1 MISVA
6 ENRISKVVEKL
17 RQIEVEVSMEK
28 GNFTL
33 FALIEREDS
42 LGRWDVVVSVKW
54 IDNTEKALIN
64 NIASKIHKE
73 LTKEE
78 QLMLS
83 RIVVLPPSDP
93 LVQNLNLIG
102 VEHGSAKLSNNT
114 FNGIVIKEAYLITSR
129 RQ

>member
-1 MISVA
+1 MISVS

-17 RQIEVEVSMEK
+17 RQIEVEISTEK

-42 LGRWDVVVSVKW
+42 LGKWDVVVSVNW

-73 LTKEE
+73 LAKEE

-93 LVQNLNLIG
+93 IVQNLNLIG
-102 VEHGSAKLSNNT
+102 VEHGSVKLSNNT
-114 FNGIVIKEAYLITSR
+114 FNGIAIKQAYLITSK

>member
-1 MISVA
+1 MIGIA

-17 RQIEVEVSMEK
+17 RQIELEISTIK

-42 LGRWDVVVSVKW
+42 LGKWDVVVSVQW
-54 IDNTEKALIN
+54 VDVTEKELIN
-64 NIASKIHKE
+64 NIAFNIHNK

-83 RIVVLPPSDP
+83 RIVVLPSSDP

-102 VEHGSAKLSNNT
+102 VEHGSVKLSNNT
-114 FNGIVIKEAYLITSR
+114 FNGIVIKEAFLITSKR
-129 RQ
+129 

>member
-17 RQIEVEVSMEK
+17 CQIETEISTEK

-54 IDNTEKALIN
+54 VGNTEKALIN

-102 VEHGSAKLSNNT
+102 VEHGSKKLSNNT
-114 FNGIVIKEAYLITSR
+114 LNGIVIKEAYLITSG

>member
-6 ENRISKVVEKL
+6 ENRISKVIDKL
-17 RQIEVEVSMEK
+17 RQIEIEISTEK
-28 GNFTL
+28 GHFSL

-42 LGRWDVVVSVKW
+42 FGKWDVVVSANW
-54 IDNTEKALIN
+54 SSDSEKAVIN
-64 NIASKIHKE
+64 NIASKIHNV

-102 VEHGSAKLSNNT
+102 VEHGSVKLSNNT
-114 FNGIVIKEAYLITSR
+114 FNGIVVKEAFLITSKR
-129 RQ
+129 V

>member
-1 MISVA
+1 MIGIA

-17 RQIEVEVSMEK
+17 RQIELEISTTK

-42 LGRWDVVVSVKW
+42 LGKWDVVVSVQW
-54 IDNTEKALIN
+54 VDATEKELIN
-64 NIASKIHKE
+64 NIAFNIHSK

-83 RIVVLPPSDP
+83 RIVVLPSSDP

-102 VEHGSAKLSNNT
+102 VEHGSVKLSNNT
-114 FNGIVIKEAYLITSR
+114 FNGIVIKEAFLITSKR
-129 RQ
+129 